1 MIGIPP
7 EGLGSRL
14 DQIIAWLDANCGADA
29 WAIAPSGI
37 RSVVNDALAIYFLE
51 ATITSALDARW
62 CAAERVEILDGVYR
76 VWDDEATPRI
86 GTALPRTPCADVA
99 SPIST
104 GASPLMQL
112 TAYLGEAETRGETR
126 QAEHPRDPAS
136 LR

>member
-1 MIGIPP
+1 
-7 EGLGSRL
+7 LGSRL

-29 WAIAPSGI
+29 WTITPSGI

-51 ATITSALDARW
+51 AAIASAFVARW
-62 CAAERVEILDGVYR
+62 CAVYR
-76 VWDDEATPRI
+76 VWDDE
-86 GTALPRTPCADVA
+86 A

-112 TAYLGEAETRGETR
+112 TAYLDEAETRGGTR